1 MKKIKSEHVLKLIR
15 LHKQEL
21 EKQGPALKCKEHK
34 IYTLSYCT
42 NHNLFLCGEC
52 FQEHAD
58 NHCHTVKGTSKAMK
72 SVLNKALKVLMK
84 QQDKLANE
92 IEKIK
97 LMLKVIEHDHEK
109 LLQVF

>member
-1 MKKIKSEHVLKLIR
+1 
-15 LHKQEL
+15 
-21 EKQGPALKCKEHK
+21 
-34 IYTLSYCT
+34 
-42 NHNLFLCGEC
+42 
-52 FQEHAD
+52 
-58 NHCHTVKGTSKAMK
+58 MK

-84 QQDKLANE
+84 QQDKLGNE

>member
-21 EKQGPALKCKEHK
+21 KKQGPALKCKEHK
-34 IYTLSYCT
+34 IDSLSYCT
-42 NHNLFLCGEC
+42 GHKLFLCGEC
-52 FQEHAD
+52 FQVHAD
-58 NHCHTVKGTSKAMK
+58 NHCHTVKGTSKAVK
-72 SVLNKALKVLMK
+72 SLLKKALKVLMK
-84 QQDKLANE
+84 QQDKLGNE

-109 LLQVF
+109 VLQVF